1 MSLRVGNPLPNI
13 IYKNL
18 IQNKVIRN
26 NFRVALIFGEFW
38 NKEEWKST
46 FIVLQLRLIRE
57 NVLGSYKIMKKKPY
71 GIFFALCFCS
81 SICFPINYLHNP
93 EKIIRNVFRGVDI
106 LGEFLNKI
114 RKSSRIDL
122 QSKLTR
128 KNVLGWYE
136 IMKKPCDNR
145 SFRIKSLK
153 REEAGN
159 SLEFIIDNYRKS
171 YFILGIHFFI
181 FGYSRISSK
190 GILKMNHWSIAHG
203 VSIRIFHSFHMI
215 GRWNIKQILVW
226 ISFITFYNC
235 VESFYL

>member
-128 KNVLGWYE
+128 KNVLG
-136 IMKKPCDNR
+136 
-145 SFRIKSLK
+145 
-153 REEAGN
+153 
-159 SLEFIIDNYRKS
+159 
-171 YFILGIHFFI
+171 
-181 FGYSRISSK
+181 
-190 GILKMNHWSIAHG
+190 
-203 VSIRIFHSFHMI
+203 
-215 GRWNIKQILVW
+215 
-226 ISFITFYNC
+226 
-235 VESFYL
+235 